1 MYASVGSGLPGARGW
16 TFEPKYDGV
25 RVLAHADRRG
35 ARLVTR
41 NGRDKA
47 RQFPEVVAALRAL
60 AARAGTPLVLDGEI
74 VALASR
80 GYARFQALQSRMHLG
95 DADAVATLATDAP
108 AALVAFDLLAEGKD
122 ALLDR
127 PWSER
132 RDRLERLLDGVDDPA
147 LRLGESHP
155 EAGER
160 LLREARRR
168 GWEGIIAKRM
178 DARYVP
184 GARSRDWLKL
194 KVEFRQELVVGGFT
208 EPRRTRPHLGALLL
222 GYYDE
227 EGRLV
232 YAGHTGGGFTHAG
245 LAAMRRRLD
254 RLERRTPPFADPPR
268 PNETVHWVRPEVV
281 VEVKFSE
288 WTADGRLRQPIF
300 VGVRDDKPARAVTR
314 EGASVQRGTGDRARR
329 PAAAKGSAAKGSA
342 AKGSAAKRSEARRS
356 DGARAVVRRD
366 DANRGGAPSARR
378 AR

>member
-1 MYASVGSGLPGARGW
+1 MTTAPSVPEPMYASVGSAIPAGRGW

-25 RVLAHADRRG
+25 RVVARADRRG

-41 NGRDKA
+41 NGKDKA
-47 RQFPEVVAALRAL
+47 RQFPEIVAALRAL
-60 AARAGTPLVLDGEI
+60 AARAGATLLLDGEI
-74 VALASR
+74 VALHRR
-80 GYARFQALQSRMHLG
+80 GYARLQALQSRMHL
-95 DADAVATLATDAP
+95 ADAESVAGLARESP
-108 AALVAFDLLAEGKD
+108 AALVAFDLLAAGSES
-122 ALLDR
+122 LLAR
-127 PWSER
+127 PWTER
-132 RDRLERLLDGVDDPA
+132 RARLERLLAGVDDPS
-147 LRLGESHP
+147 LRLGETRP
-155 EAGER
+155 DAGER

-222 GYYDE
+222 GYHDE

-245 LAAMRRRLD
+245 LEAMRRRLE

-314 EGASVQRGTGDRARR
+314 ERTSVQR
-329 PAAAKGSAAKGSA
+329 AAATTAKP
-342 AKGSAAKRSEARRS
+342 E
-356 DGARAVVRRD
+356 
-366 DANRGGAPSARR
+366 RR
-378 AR
+378 A